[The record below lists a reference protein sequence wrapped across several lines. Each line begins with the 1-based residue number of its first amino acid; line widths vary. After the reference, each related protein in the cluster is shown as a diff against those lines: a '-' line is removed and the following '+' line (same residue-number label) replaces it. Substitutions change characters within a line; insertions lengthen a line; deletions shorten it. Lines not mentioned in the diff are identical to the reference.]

1 MAHSNYFCVTL
12 ENDTEDEETDKET
25 ISNSVGSGIQ
35 YQRLNSNSGL
45 LENEGDSAQQQNQL
59 QVPLHQ
65 INYFTYFKNA

>member
-1 MAHSNYFCVTL
+1 MKK
-12 ENDTEDEETDKET
+12 TDKEAT

-59 QVPLHQ
+59 QVPCTRSTTLPTLKMHSQ
-65 INYFTYFKNA
+65 TIS